1 MNCEQFEQLAP
12 QIAHNELR
20 DGKAMQDVTNH
31 AAECGACE
39 AILVEARELAGL
51 VASLAAQ
58 DKLLEVPA
66 RMESSLRAAFVR
78 KHTADARSRKNV
90 FVGATFRVCVA
101 TSKSAISTAFS
112 ECRFVATKR
121 LTAFYEKHKLWKSR
135 LSHRL
140 FRWAAVS
147 LVAAAIILAV
157 VLLPRILNRKPEVDR
172 AAATPAQSASPA
184 VSGTKIVQA
193 PTAVERVP
201 QKRLATAHKP
211 KKNLA
216 EPETTLT
223 GFLALPYA
231 DDLSTIEYGAIVRL
245 QMSRSDLAW
254 LGLPVP
260 ISDTGE
266 KVVADLFVNGSG
278 TPEAIR
284 LVR

>member
-1 MNCEQFEQLAP
+1 MNCEQFEELAP

-20 DGKAMQDVTNH
+20 DGELLRTAMNH
-31 AAECGACE
+31 AAQCGACD
-39 AILVEARELAGL
+39 AILTEARELAFA
-51 VASLAAQ
+51 VTSLAAR
-58 DKLLEVPA
+58 DKLMEVPA
-66 RMESSLRAAFVR
+66 RMESTLRAAFVR
-78 KHTADARSRKNV
+78 ERAADKRSRKNV
-90 FVGATFRVCVA
+90 FVGA
-101 TSKSAISTAFS
+101 
-112 ECRFVATKR
+112 
-121 LTAFYEKHKLWKSR
+121 
-135 LSHRL
+135 

-147 LVAAAIILAV
+147 LVAAAVILAV
-157 VLLPRILNRKPEVDR
+157 ILLPRILNRKPDANR
-172 AAATPAQSASPA
+172 AAVTPTQAASPA
-184 VSGTKIVQA
+184 VRDTKIAPASSTVAPVVQ
-193 PTAVERVP
+193 
-201 QKRLATAHKP
+201 KHLAAARNP

-245 QMSRSDLAW
+245 QMSRADLAW

-266 KVVADLFVNGSG
+266 KVTADLFVNGSG

>member
-1 MNCEQFEQLAP
+1 MNCEEFEQLAP

-20 DGKAMQDVTNH
+20 DGELLRTAMNH
-31 AAECGACE
+31 AAQCGGCD
-39 AILVEARELAGL
+39 AILMEARELAL
-51 VASLAAQ
+51 AVTSLTAQ
-58 DKLLEVPA
+58 DKSLEVPA
-66 RMESSLRAAFVR
+66 RMESTLRAAFVR
-78 KHTADARSRKNV
+78 EHAADTRSRKNV
-90 FVGATFRVCVA
+90 FVGAT
-101 TSKSAISTAFS
+101 
-112 ECRFVATKR
+112 
-121 LTAFYEKHKLWKSR
+121 
-135 LSHRL
+135 

-157 VLLPRILNRKPEVDR
+157 IFLPRFVNSKSETNR
-172 AAATPAQSASPA
+172 AAVTPTQSASPA
-184 VSGTKIVQA
+184 VVETKIVPA
-193 PTAVERVP
+193 PSTVAPVV
-201 QKRLATAHKP
+201 QKRFVAAHKP
-211 KKNLA
+211 KKNFV

-245 QMSRSDLAW
+245 QMSRADLAW

-260 ISDTGE
+260 ISDNGE

>member
-12 QIAHNELR
+12 QIARNELS
-20 DGKAMQDVTNH
+20 DDKVLQDATSH
-31 AAECGACE
+31 AAQCAACD
-39 AILVEARELAGL
+39 AILVEARELAGF
-51 VASLAAQ
+51 VASLAAK
-58 DKLLEVPA
+58 DKLLEAPA
-66 RMESSLRAAFVR
+66 RMESTLRAAFAR
-78 KHTADARSRKNV
+78 EHATGTRSRKNI
-90 FVGATFRVCVA
+90 FVGAT
-101 TSKSAISTAFS
+101 
-112 ECRFVATKR
+112 
-121 LTAFYEKHKLWKSR
+121 
-135 LSHRL
+135 

-147 LVAAAIILAV
+147 LAAAAMILAAI
-157 VLLPRILNRKPEVDR
+157 LLPRILNRKSETDR

-184 VSGTKIVQA
+184 VTETKIVAA
-193 PTAVERVP
+193 PTAVERVT
-201 QKRLATAHKP
+201 QKRVAAAHKP
-211 KKNLA
+211 KNNLA

-231 DDLSTIEYGAIVRL
+231 DDLSTIEYGAIVRM
-245 QMSRSDLAW
+245 QMSRADLAW